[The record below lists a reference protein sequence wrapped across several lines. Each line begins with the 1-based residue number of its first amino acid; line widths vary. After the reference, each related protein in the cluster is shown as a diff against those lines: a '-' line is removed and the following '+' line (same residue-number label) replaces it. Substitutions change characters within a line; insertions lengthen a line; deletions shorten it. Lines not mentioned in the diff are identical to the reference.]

1 MISPLLD
8 CNSLTISEWFSNSYS
23 AVMNF
28 GADPQYII
36 QYSGIIAGFIS
47 ITVPIALDIVSKHT
61 EDFKDKEISNLF
73 LKTWLYRFQVYIN
86 LTIVFLCILLIAM
99 GIKSGIWMLLIIVLD
114 LLAIVVFVFFLRMVQ
129 QFATNF
135 ADYYSTKLKKR
146 SDEIVQGK

>member
-1 MISPLLD
+1 MISLILH
-8 CNSLTISEWFSNSYS
+8 CSQSLISEWLLDIYS
-23 AVMNF
+23 AIVNF

-99 GIKSGIWMLLIIVLD
+99 GIKTGIWMLLIIVLD